1 MGWAHVSATTQTA
14 SEPTY
19 TVTVNVNDAAMGSA
33 TGGGTFHAGDSC
45 TVTATPNSGYHFVGW
60 SNGMTDNPYTFTV
73 VANITLT
80 ATFAANGTEG
90 IDYADGSVTCTI
102 YPNPTSDATT
112 ISVKGAN
119 GKVRITVVDINGR
132 TVATETLEC
141 NADCEKTMD
150 ARNLA
155 QGTYFVKITGENVN
169 MVKKLVV
176 R

>member
-1 MGWAHVSATTQTA
+1 
-14 SEPTY
+14 
-19 TVTVNVNDAAMGSA
+19 MGSA
-33 TGGGTFHAGDSC
+33 TGGGTFHAGESC
-45 TVTATPNSGYHFVGW
+45 TVTATPISGYHFVGW

-90 IDYADGSVTCTI
+90 IEDVAGNALCTI